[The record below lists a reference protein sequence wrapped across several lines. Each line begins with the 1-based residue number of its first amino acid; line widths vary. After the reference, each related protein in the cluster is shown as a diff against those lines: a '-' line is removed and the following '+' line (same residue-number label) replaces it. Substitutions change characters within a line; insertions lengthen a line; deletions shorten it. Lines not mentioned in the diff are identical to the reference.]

1 MGPRLPKLRVVS
13 NYGVGV
19 DHIDVEAARRLNIP
33 VGNTPHV
40 LNGATADQAMTLLL
54 AAGRA
59 VVIQSSNF
67 RDHSLHRAKR
77 WETDLMDL
85 RRSYPNCHQSRSV
98 TN

>member
-59 VVIQSSNF
+59 VIELSN
-67 RDHSLHRAKR
+67 SV
-77 WETDLMDL
+77 
-85 RRSYPNCHQSRSV
+85 HQIFEIIHFIEQKDGKPA
-98 TN
+98 